1 MNKSGEKMKIVWHGH
16 SCFEIADKLTVA
28 IDPHDGKSLG
38 LRPPTV
44 KADIVL
50 ISHDHFDHN
59 CARIVK
65 GDFTII
71 REPGERTV
79 KGVKITGLEAD
90 HDDTNGSKRGQ
101 VVIFSFTLDGVRF
114 CHCGDLGEM
123 LDQSQID
130 ALGPV
135 DVLFVPVGGVFTIDG
150 PQALRLIAAIK
161 PKIAIP
167 MHFRVGGLS
176 LSIQTI
182 DRFLEGIPKP
192 KLLHVGNSAEFE
204 KEDLPESTEYWVFSP

>member
-1 MNKSGEKMKIVWHGH
+1 MKIVWHGH
-16 SCFEIADKLTVA
+16 SCFEISDKLTVA

-38 LRPPTV
+38 LRTPV
-44 KADIVL
+44 LKADVVL

-59 CARIVK
+59 SARTVK
-65 GDFTII
+65 GDFAIV

-79 KGVKITGLEAD
+79 KGLKISGLEAN
-90 HDDTNGSKRGQ
+90 HDEMNGSKRGRI
-101 VVIFSFTLDGVRF
+101 VIFSFTLDGVRF
-114 CHCGDLGEM
+114 CHCGDLGEL
-123 LDQSQID
+123 LDQSQIS

-150 PQALRLIAAIK
+150 PQALQLISMVK

-182 DRFLEGIPKP
+182 DRFLEGIPESKV
-192 KLLHVGNSAEFE
+192 LHVGNSAEFE
-204 KEDLPESTEYWVFSP
+204 KDDLPESTEYWVFSP

>member
-1 MNKSGEKMKIVWHGH
+1 MKIVWHGH

-38 LRPPTV
+38 LRTPIL

-65 GDFTII
+65 GDFTAV

-79 KGVKITGLEAD
+79 KGMKIIGVEAD
-90 HDDTNGSKRGQ
+90 HDDANGNKRGK
-101 VVIFSFTLDGVRF
+101 VIIYNFVLGGIRF
-114 CHCGDLGEM
+114 CHCGDLGKM
-123 LDQSQID
+123 LDKSQIN
-130 ALGPV
+130 AIGPV
-135 DVLFVPVGGVFTIDG
+135 DILFVPVGGVFTIDG
-150 PQALRLIAAIK
+150 PQALQLISAIK

-182 DRFLEGIPKP
+182 DRFLKGIPKE
-192 KLLHVGNSAEFE
+192 KLLRVGNSAEFE
-204 KEDLPESTEYWVFSP
+204 KADLPDSTEYWVFSL

>member
-1 MNKSGEKMKIVWHGH
+1 MKIVWHGH
-16 SCFEIADKLTVA
+16 SCFEVNDGLTVA

-38 LRPPTV
+38 LRTPIV

-65 GDFTII
+65 GDFAIV
-71 REPGERTV
+71 REPGAKIV
-79 KGVKITGLEAD
+79 KGMKIIGMEAD
-90 HDDTNGSKRGQ
+90 HDDANGGKRGR
-101 VVIFSFTLDGVRF
+101 VIIYSFELGGIRF
-114 CHCGDLGEM
+114 CHCGDLGKM
-123 LDQSQID
+123 LDQPQMD
-130 ALGPV
+130 AIGPV

-150 PQALRLIAAIK
+150 PQALQLIGALK

-182 DRFLEGIPKP
+182 ERFLEGVPKD
-192 KLLHVGNSAEFE
+192 KLLHVGNAAEFE

>member
-1 MNKSGEKMKIVWHGH
+1 MKIVWHGH
-16 SCFEIADKLTVA
+16 SCFEVNDGLTVA

-38 LRPPTV
+38 LRTPIV

-65 GDFTII
+65 GDFAIV
-71 REPGERTV
+71 REPGARTI
-79 KGVKITGLEAD
+79 KGMKIIGVEAD
-90 HDDTNGSKRGQ
+90 HDDANGGKRGR
-101 VVIFSFTLDGVRF
+101 VIIYSFILGGIRF
-114 CHCGDLGEM
+114 CHCGDLGKM
-123 LDQSQID
+123 LDQPQMD
-130 ALGPV
+130 AIGPV

-150 PQALRLIAAIK
+150 PQALQLIGALK

-182 DRFLEGIPKP
+182 DRFLEGVPKE
-192 KLLHVGNSAEFE
+192 KLLHVGNAAEFE

>member
-1 MNKSGEKMKIVWHGH
+1 LKIVWHGH
-16 SCFEIADKLTVA
+16 SCFEVNDKLTVA

-38 LRPPTV
+38 IRAPTI

-65 GDFTII
+65 GDFVIV
-71 REPGERTV
+71 REPGARTV
-79 KGVKITGLEAD
+79 KGLKIVGVEAD
-90 HDDTNGSKRGQ
+90 HDDANGSKRGR
-101 VVIFSFTLDGVRF
+101 VIIYTFTSGGIRF
-114 CHCGDLGEM
+114 CHCGDLGKM
-123 LDQSQID
+123 LDQPQMD
-130 ALGPV
+130 AIGRV
-135 DVLFVPVGGVFTIDG
+135 DILFVPVGGVFTIDG
-150 PQALRLIAAIK
+150 PQALKLIDALK

-176 LSIQTI
+176 LSIQTV
-182 DRFLEGIPKP
+182 DRFIAGIPKD

-204 KEDLPESTEYWVFSP
+204 KDDLPESTEYWVFSP

>member
-1 MNKSGEKMKIVWHGH
+1 MKIVWHGH
-16 SCFEIADKLTVA
+16 SCFEIADELTVA

-38 LRPPTV
+38 LRTPTI

-59 CARIVK
+59 SARIVK
-65 GDFTII
+65 GDFVIV
-71 REPGERTV
+71 REAGERIV
-79 KGVKITGLEAD
+79 KGVKIAGLEAD
-90 HDDTNGSKRGQ
+90 HDDANGSKRGR
-101 VVIFSFTLDGVRF
+101 VVIFSFTLGGVRF
-114 CHCGDLGEM
+114 CHCGDLGKM
-123 LDQSQID
+123 LDQSQIE

-150 PQALRLIAAIK
+150 PQALRLIGEIK

>member
-1 MNKSGEKMKIVWHGH
+1 MWVLKMKIVWHGH

-28 IDPHDGKSLG
+28 TDPHDGKSLG
-38 LRPPTV
+38 LRAPTI

-65 GDFTII
+65 GDFTIV
-71 REPGERTV
+71 REPGQRTV
-79 KGVKITGLEAD
+79 KGIKITGLEAD
-90 HDDTNGSKRGQ
+90 HDDANGSKRGR
-101 VVIFSFTLDGVRF
+101 VVIFSFVLDGVRF
-114 CHCGDLGEM
+114 CHCGDLGKM
-123 LDQSQID
+123 LDRDQIE

-150 PQALRLIAAIK
+150 AQALQLIAAIR

-182 DRFLEGIPKP
+182 DQFLEGIPKP

-204 KEDLPESTEYWVFSP
+204 RDDLPQSTEYWVFSP

>member
-1 MNKSGEKMKIVWHGH
+1 VKMKIVWHGH
-16 SCFEIADKLTVA
+16 SCFEVSDGLTVV

-38 LRPPTV
+38 LRTPTV
-44 KADIVL
+44 KGDIVL

-65 GDFTII
+65 GDFVTV
-71 REPGERTV
+71 REPGARTV
-79 KGVKITGLEAD
+79 KGIKIKGIEAD
-90 HDDTNGSKRGQ
+90 HDDAQGSKRGR
-101 VVIFSFTLDGVRF
+101 VILFSFSLGGIRF
-114 CHCGDLGEM
+114 CHCSDLGKM

-130 ALGPV
+130 AVAPV

-150 PQALRLIAAIK
+150 AEARQLIDKLR
-161 PKIAIP
+161 PKIAVP

-182 DRFLEGIPKP
+182 DRFLEGIPAD

-204 KEDLPESTEYWVFSP
+204 KEDLPQSTEYWVFSP

>member
-1 MNKSGEKMKIVWHGH
+1 MKIVWHGH
-16 SCFEIADKLTVA
+16 SCFEVSDKLTVA

-38 LRPPTV
+38 LRTPII

-65 GDFTII
+65 GDFTTV
-71 REPGERTV
+71 REPGTRTV
-79 KGVKITGLEAD
+79 KGMKIVGVEAD
-90 HDDTNGSKRGQ
+90 HDDANGSKRGR
-101 VVIFSFTLDGVRF
+101 VILFSFQLGGIRF
-114 CHCGDLGEM
+114 CHCGDLGKT
-123 LDQSQID
+123 LNKSQMD
-130 ALGPV
+130 AIGPV

-150 PQALRLIAAIK
+150 PQALQLIDEIR

-182 DRFLEGIPKP
+182 DRFLEGIPKE
-192 KLLHVGNSAEFE
+192 KLLRVGNSAEFE